1 MKLYKHRTPITFKE
15 LTNSLINISF
25 EKEKVNMP
33 ITSNFSIFSS
43 RYNEF
48 KIKAIQSQ
56 TISPIQKFNNSP
68 PQSTPISS
76 PPPSENKS
84 PKSPKKSPEK
94 TFNPYCYFSRSSI
107 NELQVGDII
116 KYNQKGENNICKV
129 IKISPSKKSFK
140 KIDGILSDSGIFSES
155 GIPNLI
161 DKDTLVSS
169 RKIFK
174 MHNFKKNT
182 WRKNLLFLINL
193 HFKKDQEFTTPEVY
207 EKCERILQQVYPK
220 SKTIRASIQGN
231 LQFLRDEKYIKF
243 KSLGKY
249 VLL

>member
-1 MKLYKHRTPITFKE
+1 MPITFD
-15 LTNSLINISF
+15 
-25 EKEKVNMP
+25 
-33 ITSNFSIFSS
+33 FSTFSS

-48 KIKAIQSQ
+48 KIKEFWK
-56 TISPIQKFNNSP
+56 TTLPIQKFNNLSP
-68 PQSTPISS
+68 PSTPISS
-76 PPPSENKS
+76 PASEKSPKSPKKS

-94 TFNPYCYFSRSSI
+94 TFNPYCYFSRLSI

-155 GIPNLI
+155 GISNLI
-161 DKDTLVSS
+161 DKDTLVIS

-174 MHNFKKNT
+174 MHNFKKNI

-249 VLL
+249 ILL